1 MQSQSSVKTVSAV
14 GRMPLGEILAF
25 HAARTPGRPALT
37 HDGLTLTHGDLDD
50 RADRRAR
57 WLADRGVTQGDF
69 VVLALPNGIE
79 FFETTFALWKL
90 GATPCPVS
98 PRLPDVE
105 LSAIVDLVSPRL
117 VIGVDP
123 SRLPDWPTFAGGSE
137 PPEDLAS
144 RILPPAV
151 SPSWKALTSGGS
163 TGRPKVIVTHVD
175 GTADP
180 TVSGYL
186 LQRVGE
192 TILNPGPLYHN
203 AAFSAAH
210 QCLFAGGHVVNMERF
225 DAETALSLI
234 ERHNVGHVV
243 MVPTMMN
250 RIWRL
255 PAEVRRA
262 YDVSSLNVVL
272 HLAAACPVWLK
283 ERWIDWLGPEK
294 IYEVYAGTEGL
305 GATLIT
311 GAEWLD
317 HKGSVGR
324 VAPGVGIRILDPDGR
339 ECPVGEIG
347 EVHFR
352 PPQDQPAG
360 FHYIGAEARVRDG
373 WASLGDLG
381 RLDEDGYLYLSD
393 RRTDLI
399 VSGGVNI
406 YPAEVEAAL
415 DRHPDIRSSIVI
427 GLPDEDLGARVHA
440 IIQVPPER
448 REHLDL
454 PAVVAFLGEHLVRYK
469 IPRSVEFVTDDLRDD
484 AGKARRLQLRENRLD
499 AVTA

>member
-1 MQSQSSVKTVSAV
+1 MQFQSSAKAANAV
-14 GRMPLGEILAF
+14 GRIPLGGILAY
-25 HAARTPGRPALT
+25 HAAQTPNRPALT
-37 HDGLTLTHGDLDD
+37 HDGLTLTHGELDH

-57 WLADRGVTQGDF
+57 WLADMGVTQGDF
-69 VVLALPNGIE
+69 VVLSLPNSVE

-90 GATPCPVS
+90 GAVPCPVS
-98 PRLPDVE
+98 PRLPDIE

-117 VIGVDP
+117 VIGPVP
-123 SRLPDWPTFAGGSE
+123 SRLPAWPTLAAGSE
-137 PPEDLAS
+137 PPEKLAS
-144 RILPPAV
+144 RLLPAAV

-163 TGRPKVIVTHVD
+163 TGRPKIIVTHVD
-175 GTADP
+175 GMADP

-203 AAFSAAH
+203 AAFSAVH

-225 DAETALSLI
+225 DAETALNLI
-234 ERHNVGHVV
+234 ERHKVGHVV

-255 PAEVRRA
+255 PPQVRRA

-272 HLAAACPVWLK
+272 HLAAACPIWLK
-283 ERWIDWLGPEK
+283 EQWIDWLGPDK
-294 IYEVYAGTEGL
+294 IFEVYAGTEGL

-339 ECPVGEIG
+339 DCPVGETG

-352 PPQDQPAG
+352 SAHDRPAG
-360 FHYIGAEARVRDG
+360 FHYIGAEAKVRDG

-381 RLDEDGYLYLSD
+381 RLDDDGYLYLSD

-399 VSGGVNI
+399 VSGGVNV

-440 IIQVPPER
+440 IIQVAPELR
-448 REHLDL
+448 DYLDL
-454 PAVVAFLGEHLVRYK
+454 PAVATFLGEHLVRYK
-469 IPRSVEFVTDDLRDD
+469 IPRSVEFVTEDLRDD
-484 AGKARRLQLRENRLD
+484 AGKARRLQLRESRLD